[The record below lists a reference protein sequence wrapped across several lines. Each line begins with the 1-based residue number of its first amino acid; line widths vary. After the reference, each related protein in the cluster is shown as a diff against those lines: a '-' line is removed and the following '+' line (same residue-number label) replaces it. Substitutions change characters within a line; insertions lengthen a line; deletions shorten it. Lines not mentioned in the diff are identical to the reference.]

1 MGRGLTK
8 CDQQNMILVAS
19 DAPCALGT
27 DAPCALG
34 TLHVISCGLV
44 GWEEDILPLNC
55 GFLVTSINHESQ
67 VVMHLGSFEC
77 CVHGM

>member
-8 CDQQNMILVAS
+8 CDPQNMILVTS
-19 DAPCALGT
+19 

-34 TLHVISCGLV
+34 TLHVISSGLV
-44 GWEEDILPLNC
+44 GWEKDILPLNC

-77 CVHGM
+77 CVHGMYWMLLR